1 MLAETLEE
9 LSASID
15 KAHESL
21 KRDLAKIRAGR
32 ANPGILDGLRIDYY
46 GTPTPLKQLASIS
59 VPEARMIVLK
69 PFDRTQMQPIEKAIM
84 EAQLGLNPSNDG
96 EIIRIP
102 MPPLTEERR
111 KDLVKVARKSGEEC
125 KVAIRKARHDA
136 KDMIDSLQKEGEVGE
151 DDADRARKELEEK
164 VKAGTARSTRSSAR
178 KKPTSWR
185 LGFRTASRS
194 SRRTASRRPDRSRTR
209 SRGGASTAA
218 SIPA

>member
-9 LSASID
+9 LGASID
-15 KAHESL
+15 RAHESL

-46 GTPTPLKQLASIS
+46 GTPTPLKQLASLS

-69 PFDRTQMQPIEKAIM
+69 PFDRSQMQPIEKAIM

-102 MPPLTEERR
+102 MPTLTEERR
-111 KDLVKVARKSGEEC
+111 KDLVKLARKSGEDC

-151 DDADRARKELEEK
+151 DDADRARKELEDK
-164 VKAGTARSTRSSAR
+164 VKGGTSAVEQIVG
-178 KKPTSWR
+178 KKEIDI
-185 LGFRTASRS
+185 LEV
-194 SRRTASRRPDRSRTR
+194 
-209 SRGGASTAA
+209 
-218 SIPA
+218 

>member
-9 LSASID
+9 LGAAID
-15 KAHESL
+15 KAQEAL

-32 ANPGILDGLRIDYY
+32 ANPAILDGVRVDYY
-46 GTPTPLKQLASIS
+46 GSPTPLKQLSSLS

-69 PFDRTQMQPIEKAIM
+69 PFDRTQMQVIEKAIM

-125 KVAIRKARHDA
+125 KVAIRKSRHDA

-151 DDADRARKELEEK
+151 DDADRARKELEEV
-164 VKAGTARSTRSSAR
+164 VKAGTGKVDEIVG
-178 KKPTSWR
+178 KKEADI
-185 LGFRTASRS
+185 LEV
-194 SRRTASRRPDRSRTR
+194 
-209 SRGGASTAA
+209 
-218 SIPA
+218 

>member
-9 LSASID
+9 LGASID

-46 GTPTPLKQLASIS
+46 GTPTPLKQLASVS

-69 PFDRTQMQPIEKAIM
+69 PFDRSQMQPIEKAIM
-84 EAQLGLNPSNDG
+84 GAQLGLNPSNDG
-96 EIIRIP
+96 EIIRVP

-111 KDLVKVARKSGEEC
+111 KDLVKLARKSGEDC

-136 KDMIDSLQKEGEVGE
+136 KDMVDSLQKEGGVGE
-151 DDADRARKELEEK
+151 DDADRARKDLEDR
-164 VKAGTARSTRSSAR
+164 VKGGTNRVDQIVG
-178 KKPTSWR
+178 KKETDI
-185 LGFRTASRS
+185 LEV
-194 SRRTASRRPDRSRTR
+194 
-209 SRGGASTAA
+209 
-218 SIPA
+218 

>member
-1 MLAETLEE
+1 MLDETLQE
-9 LSASID
+9 LNASIE

-32 ANPGILDGLRIDYY
+32 ANPAILDDVRVEYY

-69 PFDRTQMQPIEKAIM
+69 PFDRSQMQAIEKAIM

-111 KDLVKVARKSGEEC
+111 KDLVKVARKSGEES

-151 DDADRARKELEEK
+151 DDAERARKELEEI
-164 VKAGTARSTRSSAR
+164 VKTGTNRVDEIVG
-178 KKPTSWR
+178 KKEADI
-185 LGFRTASRS
+185 LEV
-194 SRRTASRRPDRSRTR
+194 
-209 SRGGASTAA
+209 
-218 SIPA
+218 

>member
-9 LSASID
+9 LGAAID
-15 KAHESL
+15 KAQEAL

-32 ANPGILDGLRIDYY
+32 ANPAILDGVRVDYY
-46 GTPTPLKQLASIS
+46 GSPTPLKQLSSLS

-69 PFDRTQMQPIEKAIM
+69 PFDRTQMQVIEKAIM

-151 DDADRARKELEEK
+151 DDADRARKELEEVVK
-164 VKAGTARSTRSSAR
+164 VGTNKVDEIVG
-178 KKPTSWR
+178 KKEADI
-185 LGFRTASRS
+185 LEV
-194 SRRTASRRPDRSRTR
+194 
-209 SRGGASTAA
+209 
-218 SIPA
+218 